1 MEKLRDVTE
10 EQKKFAIDA
19 MVTLVVEE
27 LARDSLLAPAVVLKD
42 FITSKTGIL
51 LYDESS
57 KLWWN
62 GPSYIADMYR
72 EERRRKPKVKR
83 ITMGQNQGITKLILR
98 ERKEYSIY
106 NDFRHRCKV
115 SETSTGAENIK
126 GRISIKNLSLVC
138 S

>member
-72 EERRRKPKVKR
+72 DEH
-83 ITMGQNQGITKLILR
+83 QWA
-98 ERKEYSIY
+98 
-106 NDFRHRCKV
+106 
-115 SETSTGAENIK
+115 GA
-126 GRISIKNLSLVC
+126 
-138 S
+138 